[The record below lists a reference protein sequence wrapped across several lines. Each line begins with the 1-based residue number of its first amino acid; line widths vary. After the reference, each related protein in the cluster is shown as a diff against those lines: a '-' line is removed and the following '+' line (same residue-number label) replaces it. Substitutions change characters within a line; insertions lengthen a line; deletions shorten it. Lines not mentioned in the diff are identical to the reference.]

1 MIPFSNDIELFIK
14 IEKYDPHALEEVYSR
29 YSTILF
35 PLISRIISD
44 RQIAEEINHHPD
56 IIFSWGKL
64 QIDITTHESG
74 GITLRDQLFIEK
86 LEKIF
91 NQSEIFLSSANQL
104 A

>member
-1 MIPFSNDIELFIK
+1 MSPQLLSEEDIKKLLQAYPLWKLSNETFLTCIIK
-14 IEKYDPHALEEVYSR
+14 DRNYQNLVDLVLK
-29 YSTILF
+29 
-35 PLISRIISD
+35 IS
-44 RQIAEEINHHPD
+44 QIAEEINHHPD

-91 NQSEIFLSSANQL
+91 NQSEIFLS
-104 A
+104 

>member
-1 MIPFSNDIELFIK
+1 MSPQLLSEEDIKKLLQAYPLWELSNETFLTCIIIDRNYQNLVDLVLK
-14 IEKYDPHALEEVYSR
+14 ISE
-29 YSTILF
+29 
-35 PLISRIISD
+35 
-44 RQIAEEINHHPD
+44 IAEEMNHHPD

-91 NQSEIFLSSANQL
+91 NQSEIFLS
-104 A
+104 

>member
-1 MIPFSNDIELFIK
+1 MTPHLLSEEDINKLLQAYPLWELSNKTLLTCIIK
-14 IEKYDPHALEEVYSR
+14 DRNYQNLVDLVLK
-29 YSTILF
+29 
-35 PLISRIISD
+35 ISE
-44 RQIAEEINHHPD
+44 IAEEMNHHPD

-91 NQSEIFLSSANQL
+91 NQSEIFLS
-104 A
+104 

>member
-1 MIPFSNDIELFIK
+1 MSPQLLSEEDIKKLLQAYPLWELCNETFLTCIIK
-14 IEKYDPHALEEVYSR
+14 DRNYQNLVDLVLK
-29 YSTILF
+29 
-35 PLISRIISD
+35 ISE
-44 RQIAEEINHHPD
+44 IAEEINHHPD

-91 NQSEIFLSSANQL
+91 NQSEIFLS
-104 A
+104 